1 MKRNKIVALIS
12 GAIALP
18 LLALSLYPTISQA
31 AVTPPN
37 GSLTIIQH
45 VINDGGGTLVAADF
59 PISVTLDAA
68 NLPIAAPGL
77 ESPGRTYSLAPG
89 VYEISQPVNVAYT
102 STFSGLSYLG
112 DTVTATSTAQT
123 VSNTSIVQ
131 TITVSSLRTSVAT
144 ITNND
149 INLGTLHVVKNV
161 INRYTGTKV
170 AGDFIMHVKLNG
182 VDVAGSPA
190 AGVGGA
196 GRTYRLLPGNYAV
209 QEDDAAGYFG
219 NFDGPDLSNGYVTI
233 VSDQEVTVSRTNYDM
248 FDRTAV
254 TPTTP
259 PVVTPPVT
267 PAPTPTGTVTG
278 GVLPKTGTPWNNL
291 LALGAGLILVGAVG
305 FTSRK
310 VRGHLTR

>member
-1 MKRNKIVALIS
+1 
-12 GAIALP
+12 
-18 LLALSLYPTISQA
+18 
-31 AVTPPN
+31 
-37 GSLTIIQH
+37 
-45 VINDGGGTLVAADF
+45 
-59 PISVTLDAA
+59 
-68 NLPIAAPGL
+68 
-77 ESPGRTYSLAPG
+77 
-89 VYEISQPVNVAYT
+89 
-102 STFSGLSYLG
+102 
-112 DTVTATSTAQT
+112 
-123 VSNTSIVQ
+123 
-131 TITVSSLRTSVAT
+131 
-144 ITNND
+144 
-149 INLGTLHVVKNV
+149 
-161 INRYTGTKV
+161 
-170 AGDFIMHVKLNG
+170 MHVKLNG

-254 TPTTP
+254 TPTPPVVTP
-259 PVVTPPVT
+259 PVVTPPAT
-267 PAPTPTGTVTG
+267 PDPTPTGTVTG
-278 GVLPKTGTPWNNL
+278 GELPKTGTPWNNL